1 LANPQIENG
10 YTKLSN
16 EILEIIPKAGFTA
29 REINILLVLLRLS
42 YGYNSKSAN
51 VSLQTFSDRTN
62 ISYKNC
68 QKLVKSLIKNNVI
81 IEITSNKGFRSRLL
95 QFNKDYETWDKSIS
109 PKIGEYDFN
118 SIPPKLGEIIPP
130 KMGETTP
137 PQNGGDYKEK
147 RNIIKKP
154 EFCNYSE
161 LIPNELRTISG
172 FVESWGDWVKHLS
185 DKKKPIKETTAKYQL
200 KKIMNLW
207 QAGND
212 PIEIIN
218 QSIEKNWQGFFPINQ
233 NQHPIK
239 NDISEIKFKYK
250 SVNL

>member
-1 LANPQIENG
+1 MASPQLENG

-16 EILEIIPKAGFTA
+16 EILESFAKSNLTA
-29 REINILLVLLRLS
+29 RDFKIIIVLIRFT
-42 YGYNSKSAN
+42 YGWYNSKSAN
-51 VSLQTFSDRTN
+51 ISLQTFSHRTN

-68 QKLVKSLIKNNVI
+68 QKVVKRLIKKNVI

-109 PKIGEYDFN
+109 PQIGVYDSN
-118 SIPPKLGEIIPP
+118 SIPP

-161 LIPNELRTISG
+161 LIPNELKTISG

-207 QAGND
+207 QSGND

-218 QSIEKNWQGFFPINQ
+218 QSIEKNWQGFFPIKPNQ
-233 NQHPIK
+233 QPIK